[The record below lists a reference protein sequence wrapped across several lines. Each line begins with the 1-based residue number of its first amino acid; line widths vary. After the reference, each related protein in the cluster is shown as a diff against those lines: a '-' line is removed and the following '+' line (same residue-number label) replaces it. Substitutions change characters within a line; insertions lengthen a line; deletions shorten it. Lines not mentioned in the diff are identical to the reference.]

1 MKVILLL
8 NNNLNFLFLKK
19 NDYKYIIVYNKIT
32 NVYIKYKFD
41 LNINIFYFKNL
52 KYIVVELNFFN
63 FNSKKILGSLLNKQI
78 KSIDFYFIRKIV
90 FFGKGFKIR
99 KSQNETLSLFFNR
112 SHINFIKWNNII
124 IKKLKKTKIILC
136 SSNYKYIDKSA
147 ETIINNRKLNI
158 FTKKGLRLA
167 RQLIFKK
174 VGKKTT

>member
-112 SHINFIKWNNII
+112 SHINFIK
-124 IKKLKKTKIILC
+124 
-136 SSNYKYIDKSA
+136 
-147 ETIINNRKLNI
+147 
-158 FTKKGLRLA
+158 
-167 RQLIFKK
+167 
-174 VGKKTT
+174 